1 MKVLIVDDS
10 ALVRNILR
18 QVLQEKSDIAIAG
31 EASNGEQA
39 VKLCESVAPD
49 LVIMDINMP
58 VMDGIQAT
66 AEIMKK
72 HPVPILI
79 LSSALDSSNSF
90 KALKSGA
97 LEVMAKPDIDQF
109 NNPAFYSG
117 FIIKIRELA
126 ASKKSERI
134 TSHEVRVPLPNAN
147 NNYRMIVMGASTGGP
162 LTVCSILEKLP
173 SDYPFGIALVQHLE
187 SGFDVSFAEWLAS
200 ETHLKIKI
208 ACTGV
213 LPSSGEVFIAPTGF
227 HCAVRSG
234 RIVLEDGPPVLNQ
247 KPSVDVLFKTAA
259 SWFNSS
265 LVGVLLTGMGT
276 DGAEGCAEIV
286 AHGGITLVQ
295 DKETSTIFGMPR
307 AAIEKDAATHV
318 LSAGGIAD
326 FLIKLAARVG

>member
-10 ALVRNILR
+10 AIVRNILR

-39 VKLCESVAPD
+39 VKLCESAAPD

-79 LSSALDSSNSF
+79 LSSALDGANSF

-109 NNPAFYSG
+109 NNTVFYSG
-117 FIIKIRELA
+117 FIGKIRELA
-126 ASKKSERI
+126 ALKKFDRI
-134 TSHEVRVPLPNAN
+134 PSGEGNVPLPNGGK
-147 NNYRMIVMGASTGGP
+147 NYRMIVMGASTGGP
-162 LTVCSILEKLP
+162 VTVCSILEKLP
-173 SDYPFGIALVQHLE
+173 SNYPFGIALVQHLE
-187 SGFDVSFAEWLAS
+187 SGFDASFAEWLAS

-208 ACTGV
+208 ASAGD
-213 LPSSGEVFIAPTGF
+213 LPSAGEVFVAPTGF

-234 RIVLEDGPPVLNQ
+234 RMVLEDGPPVLNQ

-259 SWFNSS
+259 SWFNSN

-295 DKETSTIFGMPR
+295 DRTTSTIFGMPR
-307 AAIEKDAATHV
+307 AAIERNAATHV
-318 LSAGGIAD
+318 LSVAGIAD
-326 FLIKLAARVG
+326 FLIKLAEKVW